1 VKDSLAYWHNRFRY
15 HLWHFRARKGLFQGA
30 YILSYHSIS
39 SHPSDPL
46 GLRVSPHHFAQQLEV
61 IRSYFEPVPLPEI
74 VRRLRLQKPLHN
86 LMALTFDDGY
96 ADNLWTAWPLLEKY
110 QVPATVFVI
119 TGAVE
124 GSLPLYWEVL
134 AQALL
139 SPAQPPSFP
148 THLHIVHAEDTLR
161 YSLRTY
167 GERLKAYQALR
178 QKLTSLYGERR
189 LALLWK
195 ITESLGWEGSLD
207 PAVRSLTLSE
217 LQKLASSPLIEIGS
231 HTVSHPQLDR
241 LPIERV
247 RWEVEASR
255 RELSEWIGG
264 EVRYLAYPY
273 GRENGQLRRAVQA
286 VGYEAAFGT
295 KAGGVVERSDL
306 FSLPRLYVGDWS
318 GERFARYLGK

>member
-1 VKDSLAYWHNRFRY
+1 MKDSLTYWRNRFRY

-61 IRSYFEPVPLPEI
+61 IRSYFEPVPLSEI

-124 GSLPLYWEVL
+124 GSLPFYWEVL

-139 SPAQPPSFP
+139 SPVRPPSFP
-148 THLHIVHAEDTLR
+148 THLHINTLR

-167 GERLKAYQALR
+167 RERLKAYQALR

-189 LALLWK
+189 LALLRK
-195 ITESLGWEGSLD
+195 ITESLGWEGSPD

-241 LPIERV
+241 LPFERV
-247 RWEVEASR
+247 RWELEASR
-255 RELSEWIGG
+255 RELLEWIGG
-264 EVRYLAYPY
+264 EVRYFAYPY